1 MTALETRRLVLR
13 PFAETD
19 LDQFAAIMS
28 DPEVTR
34 YLGDGEPLDRASTW
48 RAMALTLGH
57 ERLRGYTQAA
67 VVDKASGRL
76 LGRGGLWYPEG
87 WPGLEVGWILGRF
100 AWGQGYATELGA
112 ACRNLAFEILGAA
125 ELVSVIHPDNTRSV
139 AVAERI
145 GHRFL
150 RDVTVSGRRCLL
162 YGQQRPALSE
172 PR

>member
-1 MTALETRRLVLR
+1 MTALETLRLLLR
-13 PFAETD
+13 PFAESD
-19 LDQFAAIMS
+19 LGPFAAIMG

-34 YLGDGEPLDRASTW
+34 YLGDGEPLDRANTW
-48 RAMALTLGH
+48 RTMALTLGH
-57 ERLRGYTQAA
+57 ERLRGYTQSA
-67 VVDKASGRL
+67 VVEKATGRL

-112 ACRNLAFEILGAA
+112 ACRELAFGTMRVD
-125 ELVSVIHPDNTRSV
+125 ELVSVIHPDNGRSV

-145 GHRFL
+145 GHRYL
-150 RDVTVSGRRCLL
+150 RDVTVGGQRCLL
-162 YGQQRPALSE
+162 YGQQRPALSA